1 VSTLL
6 RNAPFG
12 ERDDARLLA
21 DLNAVT
27 QHHLAGCAPYA
38 RIWPDAAPAERF
50 DQVPYVHVGVFKHL
64 DLRTEG
70 ASVRHQRTLLSSA
83 TTSGQSSRIALD
95 NESARLQ
102 SQSSYAILADFV
114 GTRQRPLLVLDSAR
128 GLRQQGALSA
138 RIAAA
143 MSLQPLAT
151 DMSFLLESS
160 EDLEHVKWETLLR
173 ALAQHDDLLVYGF
186 TYVLWLAF
194 SQERV
199 PAEVRR
205 AMRGKRIHFVHSGGW
220 KRLEA
225 LSVSRERF
233 DADLLEGLDP
243 ESRVVDYYGLVEQ
256 VGVVYPLCAEGFRHV
271 PVWAAVIVRETAT
284 LRSLVEEPGQLQ
296 LMNPLAWGAPY
307 HSVLTEDVGRIVAG
321 QCACGRSGP
330 RFEFLGRLPKAETR
344 GCANV

>member
-6 RNAPFG
+6 RYAPFG

-27 QHHLAGCAPYA
+27 QHHLAGCTPYA
-38 RIWPDAAPAERF
+38 RMWPDAVPAERF

-64 DLRTEG
+64 DLRTE
-70 ASVRHQRTLLSSA
+70 SINIRHQRTLLSSA

-95 NESARLQ
+95 NESTRLQ
-102 SQSSYAILADFV
+102 SQSSCAILTDFV
-114 GTRQRPLLVLDSAR
+114 GAQQRPLVVLDSAR
-128 GLRQQGALSA
+128 GLRQQGAVSA

-143 MSLQPLAT
+143 LSLQPLAAE
-151 DMSFLLESS
+151 MSFLLESS
-160 EDLEHVKWETLLR
+160 DDLEHIKWETLLR
-173 ALAQHDDLLVYGF
+173 ALAQHNDLLVYGF

-220 KRLEA
+220 KKLDA

-233 DADLLEGLDP
+233 DAEMLDGLDP
-243 ESRVVDYYGLVEQ
+243 ASRVIDYYGLVEQ
-256 VGVVYPLCAEGFRHV
+256 VGVVYPLCEHGFRHV
-271 PVWAAVIVRETAT
+271 PVWAAVIVRDTAT
-284 LRSLVEEPGQLQ
+284 LLPLVGEPGQLQ

-321 QCACGRSGP
+321 PCACGRSGP
-330 RFEFLGRLPKAETR
+330 RFDFLGRLPKAETR